1 MIMENQNLSTNKKI
15 ALTGAFSSLII
26 VLGITNWGMIP
37 LSPTI
42 SLTIMHIPVLL
53 ATMLAGL
60 TGGITTGA
68 IFGIF
73 SLILAA
79 MRPSGALDPLFM
91 NPLCSILPRILL
103 GFATWT
109 LWTLFTKIIPLP
121 KAIGGFITAFLATLI
136 HTCLVIGSLYLI
148 YHEQMFTGMGNKG
161 FIAGLL
167 LLMPNALLEATA
179 AAIICSAVFAAI
191 SISSKQK
198 SKLSSE
204 QTE

>member
-1 MIMENQNLSTNKKI
+1 MNNNSLSTNKKI
-15 ALTGAFSSLII
+15 ALTGAFSALII
-26 VLGITNWGMIP
+26 VLGITRLGMISI
-37 LSPTI
+37 SPTI

-53 ATMLAGL
+53 AAMIAGL
-60 TGGITTGA
+60 GGGITTGA
-68 IFGIF
+68 VFGIF

-79 MRPSGALDPLFM
+79 TSPTGALDPLFV
-91 NPLCSILPRILL
+91 NPLCSVLPRILL
-103 GFATWT
+103 GVATWA
-109 LWTLFTKIIPLP
+109 LFVLFAKLP
-121 KAIGGFITAFLATLI
+121 KPVSAFITAFISTLI

-161 FIAGLL
+161 YFAGLL

-204 QTE
+204 EAE

>member
-1 MIMENQNLSTNKKI
+1 MNNNSLSTNKKI
-15 ALTGAFSSLII
+15 ALTGAFSALII
-26 VLGITNWGMIP
+26 VLGITRLGMISI
-37 LSPTI
+37 SPTI

-53 ATMLAGL
+53 AAMIAGL
-60 TGGITTGA
+60 GGGITTGA
-68 IFGIF
+68 VFGIF

-79 MRPSGALDPLFM
+79 TSPTGALDPLFV
-91 NPLCSILPRILL
+91 NPLCSVLPRILL
-103 GFATWT
+103 GVATWA
-109 LWTLFTKIIPLP
+109 LFVLFAKLP
-121 KAIGGFITAFLATLI
+121 KTVSAFITAFISTLI

-161 FIAGLL
+161 YFAGLL

-198 SKLSSE
+198 SKLSAE
-204 QTE
+204 ETE

>member
-1 MIMENQNLSTNKKI
+1 MNNNSLSTNKKI
-15 ALTGAFSSLII
+15 ALTGAFSALII
-26 VLGITNWGMIP
+26 VLGITRLGMISI
-37 LSPTI
+37 SPTI

-53 ATMLAGL
+53 AAMIAGL
-60 TGGITTGA
+60 GGGITTGA
-68 IFGIF
+68 VFGIF

-79 MRPSGALDPLFM
+79 TSPTGALDPLFV
-91 NPLCSILPRILL
+91 NPLCSVLPRILL
-103 GFATWT
+103 GVATWA
-109 LWTLFTKIIPLP
+109 LFVLFAKLP
-121 KAIGGFITAFLATLI
+121 KPVSAFITAFISTLI

-148 YHEQMFTGMGNKG
+148 YHEQMFTGMENKG
-161 FIAGLL
+161 YFAGLL

-204 QTE
+204 ETE

>member
-1 MIMENQNLSTNKKI
+1 MNNNSLSTNKKI
-15 ALTGAFSSLII
+15 ALTGAFSALII
-26 VLGITNWGMIP
+26 VLGITRLGMISI
-37 LSPTI
+37 SPTI

-53 ATMLAGL
+53 AAMIAGL
-60 TGGITTGA
+60 GGGITTGA
-68 IFGIF
+68 VFGIF

-79 MRPSGALDPLFM
+79 TSPTGALDPLFV
-91 NPLCSILPRILL
+91 NPLCSVLPRILL
-103 GFATWT
+103 GVATWA
-109 LWTLFTKIIPLP
+109 LFVLFAKLP
-121 KAIGGFITAFLATLI
+121 KPVSAFITAFISTLI

-161 FIAGLL
+161 YFAGLL

-198 SKLSSE
+198 SKLSAE
-204 QTE
+204 ETE

>member
-1 MIMENQNLSTNKKI
+1 MNNNSLSTNKKI
-15 ALTGAFSSLII
+15 ALTGAFSALII
-26 VLGITNWGMIP
+26 VLGITRLGMISI
-37 LSPTI
+37 SPTI

-53 ATMLAGL
+53 AAMIAGL
-60 TGGITTGA
+60 GGGITTGA
-68 IFGIF
+68 VFGIF

-79 MRPSGALDPLFM
+79 TSPTGALDPLFV
-91 NPLCSILPRILL
+91 NPLCSVLPRILL
-103 GFATWT
+103 GVATWA
-109 LWTLFTKIIPLP
+109 LFVLFAKLP
-121 KAIGGFITAFLATLI
+121 KPVSAFITAFISTLI

-161 FIAGLL
+161 YFAGLL

-204 QTE
+204 ETE